1 MGSVITYITDD
12 LGSRTVRLIFS
23 DDATQWDRVSILGP
37 LRTALL
43 GVTAGDKIP
52 WSSGNRP
59 GVIRVLSVCGP

>member
-12 LGSRTVRLIFS
+12 LGSRTVRLIF
-23 DDATQWDRVSILGP
+23 TILPSILGP

-59 GVIRVLSVCGP
+59 GVIRVLSACEP